1 MKKSKIIFLVIAV
14 LFTLGMI
21 YAAYNM
27 GSQTT
32 PPWKKKKE
40 ILEKY
45 KVK

>member
-1 MKKSKIIFLVIAV
+1 MKRSKLIFFILAG

-21 YAAYNM
+21 IAAIQM
-27 GSQTT
+27 GRQTT
-32 PPWKKKKE
+32 PPWKKKKQ

>member
-1 MKKSKIIFLVIAV
+1 MKKPKIIFLVFAAV
-14 LFTLGMI
+14 FTLAMI
-21 YAAYNM
+21 YLAYNM

>member
-1 MKKSKIIFLVIAV
+1 MKTSKTIFIILAV

-21 YAAYNM
+21 YAAFNM

-32 PPWKKKKE
+32 PPWERKKE